1 MYRVRL
7 MYSTCTPHVNQREK
21 KPYPRIN
28 WRNCQASHPHT
39 VPSASSWRME
49 SIALGCA
56 AARSDGGGGSDKHSA
71 AGDRTPMANG
81 DSDGSQV
88 RTADGYKI
96 PSAAAP
102 AAAVALD
109 VWWIDEMG
117 NCD

>member
-1 MYRVRL
+1 
-7 MYSTCTPHVNQREK
+7 
-21 KPYPRIN
+21 
-28 WRNCQASHPHT
+28 
-39 VPSASSWRME
+39 ME

-109 VWWIDEMG
+109 VWCCRG
-117 NCD
+117 AVVVVA

>member
-1 MYRVRL
+1 
-7 MYSTCTPHVNQREK
+7 
-21 KPYPRIN
+21 
-28 WRNCQASHPHT
+28 
-39 VPSASSWRME
+39 ME

-109 VWWIDEMG
+109 VWWLVIFPYFQIPIPCSREFILFLCFLD
-117 NCD
+117 